1 MLFCRLIQAPFKARE
16 SFNNCVQQPY
26 LIVYSTRHS
35 RNVTH
40 KTIALQHNINSISA
54 HVGRLCHLYI
64 WNWKD
69 RHVLCLP
76 AWPGAVAACRSRRVD
91 RYLSGV
97 GCQIMWC
104 SVSGI
109 ASPVERAEGV
119 HDGRARVTIACLLQ
133 MQCQGLQLR
142 ACCKCNAKPKWL
154 N

>member
-1 MLFCRLIQAPFKARE
+1 MLTSQMLFCRLIQAPFKARE

-76 AWPGAVAACRSRRVD
+76 AWPGAVAACLSQQASRSIPVRGGVSDHVVQCEWDRLTSGARGRRAWWKGKGYNCVPAANAMPNQNG
-91 RYLSGV
+91 LIN
-97 GCQIMWC
+97 CC
-104 SVSGI
+104 S
-109 ASPVERAEGV
+109 
-119 HDGRARVTIACLLQ
+119 
-133 MQCQGLQLR
+133 
-142 ACCKCNAKPKWL
+142 
-154 N
+154 